1 MALQAY
7 AAPRQTADLESIMD
21 YLDKPQ
27 YWKKFIQ
34 TFPDQYDLGLMQ
46 KLGMF
51 EEVVGNTTYYWQE
64 NDKFIS
70 IPVVGSI
77 VDNTGTVT
85 ITLGEGSYTDSGTKS
100 YGRVGETIIL
110 PNYLSGLITAKS
122 TATPNAHTLTVKPIG
137 TDLTTGAA
145 ITSAQL
151 AAGITAGM
159 PLPVETNG
167 FANGS
172 FGQLESVISTISRF
186 SNTLQNLTE
195 RYEVNFDQLNTET
208 WVDFPYTAPAVSNF
222 YSAAYNA
229 TSTGLLLTGSSA
241 VALDLAADGDNS
253 QGDAVLITKEIS
265 TVITD
270 TAKTSVAL
278 PVISPLV
285 AYTIYNKGTLALNI
299 FPAVDDYINGL
310 AQDAAYV
317 LAVGA
322 KVTFYAKA
330 TAVADTEGFGW
341 NVIS

>member
-1 MALQAY
+1 MLSANTIVPILQYNASLD
-7 AAPRQTADLESIMD
+7 TASFVYE
-21 YLDKPQ
+21 
-27 YWKKFIQ
+27 
-34 TFPDQYDLGLMQ
+34 
-46 KLGMF
+46 
-51 EEVVGNTTYYWQE
+51 
-64 NDKFIS
+64 
-70 IPVVGSI
+70 IPVGVSL
-77 VDNTGTVT
+77 VSLLSPSLGTSVNSEVT
-85 ITLGEGSYTDSGTKS
+85 VIK
-100 YGRVGETIIL
+100 
-110 PNYLSGLITAKS
+110 SGLQYAVPS
-122 TATPNAHTLTVKPIG
+122 
-137 TDLTTGAA
+137 
-145 ITSAQL
+145 
-151 AAGITAGM
+151 
-159 PLPVETNG
+159 
-167 FANGS
+167 
-172 FGQLESVISTISRF
+172 
-186 SNTLQNLTE
+186 
-195 RYEVNFDQLNTET
+195 LNS
-208 WVDFPYTAPAVSNF
+208 PAVSNF

-270 TAKTSVAL
+270 TAKTSVVL